1 MNPKKKIIV
10 AGMTGILL
18 IGAGWGLA
26 GCSSALNTLSSSIS
40 DKVTGSAGSDMV
52 SSEVDSS
59 ANTAAQGING
69 SVTVT
74 STWISSTV
82 SDPRV
87 AAEQASSIATE
98 AGGYVESRTE
108 GTGYGLMPLGAPSS
122 STNDAVTSITMV
134 LRVPTAEMDTVL
146 AEIRAIGHETS
157 FNQTM
162 YDATADK
169 VSLDA
174 QIRTLT
180 DSLASLRQLQSQAT
194 NVTDLLAAED
204 AISARQ
210 SNLDGLIAQRDYLA
224 SQVEMTAIS
233 IDFTA
238 QTSSTVTNQNFGDGV
253 VNGWNALMATG
264 GVLLVVL
271 GFLLPWLAVLVVMGG
286 IALAI
291 TIPLVRRAR
300 RRHEQTP
307 P

>member
-1 MNPKKKIIV
+1 MRPKKNILAVGIAGIV
-10 AGMTGILL
+10 IVTTALSL
-18 IGAGWGLA
+18 S
-26 GCSSALNTLSSSIS
+26 GCASAPFPASVS
-40 DKVTGSAGSDMV
+40 DKQAGSAGSDAT
-52 SSEVDSS
+52 SFEVDSS
-59 ANTAAQGING
+59 ANTAAQGISG

-82 SDPRV
+82 SDPRA
-87 AAEQASSIATE
+87 AAEQASRLATD

-108 GTGYGLMPLGAPSS
+108 GTGYGVMPLDASS
-122 STNDAVTSITMV
+122 SSGDTVTSVSLV
-134 LRVPTAEMDTVL
+134 LRVPTAKLDAVL
-146 AEIRAIGHETS
+146 TDLRAVGHETS

-162 YDATADK
+162 YDATADM

-204 AISARQ
+204 AISSRQ
-210 SNLDGLIAQRDYLA
+210 ASLDGLIAQRDYLKT
-224 SQVEMTAIS
+224 QVDMTAIS

-238 QTSSTVTNQNFGDGV
+238 QTSSTVTNQTFGDGV
-253 VNGWNALMATG
+253 VNGWNALVSAG

-271 GFLLPWLAVLVVMGG
+271 GFLLPWVALLVVLAG

-307 P
+307 Q